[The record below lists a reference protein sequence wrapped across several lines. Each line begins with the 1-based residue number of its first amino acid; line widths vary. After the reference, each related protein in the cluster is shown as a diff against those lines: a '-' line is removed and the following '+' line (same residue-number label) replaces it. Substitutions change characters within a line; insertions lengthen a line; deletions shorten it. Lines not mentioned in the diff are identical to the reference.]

1 MKYKSSEIDTH
12 IYSQLI
18 CYQVKWKPLN
28 CVWLFATPWT
38 ILYWN
43 SPGQNT
49 EAGSLSLLQ
58 EIFPT
63 QGLNPGLQHCRQIL
77 HQLSHKGTPVVEW
90 AANPFSSS
98 SFWPRNRTRVS
109 WIVGEFFTNWAIREA
124 LATKISKAPS
134 QSIFNIFSTT
144 WKTVSLNHDLIPSSM
159 GKENLISRGKQ
170 KILLCP

>member
-1 MKYKSSEIDTH
+1 MRFLSQKWSSHDA
-12 IYSQLI
+12 LKDVL
-18 CYQVKWKPLN
+18 VKGDERKGRGVGGSRLS
-28 CVWLFATPWT
+28 LFFSSPSPAHLPAISLPCQAAATP
-38 ILYWN
+38 
-43 SPGQNT
+43 GK
-49 EAGSLSLLQ
+49 LQ
-58 EIFPT
+58 T
-63 QGLNPGLQHCRQIL
+63 L
-77 HQLSHKGTPVVEW
+77 PVVEW

>member
-1 MKYKSSEIDTH
+1 MILEDLYHLISRLSSQDHRVDIRKINRVKYKSSEIDTH

-18 CYQVKWKPLN
+18 CYQVKRKPLN

-49 EAGSLSLLQ
+49 AVGNLSLLQ

-77 HQLSHKGTPVVEW
+77 HQLSHKGTPILGWV
-90 AANPFSSS
+90 ANPFSSS

-109 WIVGEFFTNWAIREA
+109 WIAGGFFTNWAIR
-124 LATKISKAPS
+124 KA
-134 QSIFNIFSTT
+134 QTL
-144 WKTVSLNHDLIPSSM
+144 W
-159 GKENLISRGKQ
+159 GK
-170 KILLCP
+170 